1 MIDVVG
7 PQRKVN
13 SEFEAGDQNL
23 EERKHLP
30 SPAGKWRLSTLPG
43 VGVSV
48 GRPLNIDGY

>member
-23 EERKHLP
+23 EEREHLP
-30 SPAGKWRLSTLPG
+30 SAAGKSRVLYPVRCSTW
-43 VGVSV
+43 VTEAW
-48 GRPLNIDGY
+48 Y